1 MSDRLT
7 TQTQTRGSGP
17 EYAAWLETQTRNAL
31 TSAFRPTTIA
41 KYQKDIEDLMNF
53 YDRIEYSG
61 DPWDPLHVAMY
72 LTERRTIHGHKHSTL
87 TSALN
92 LGLGLGLP
100 LGFPSFF
107 ANVCPGHGLEES
119 LN

>member
-1 MSDRLT
+1 MAVVLLAVVLGVCPVGT
-7 TQTQTRGSGP
+7 VTQQQEQSQSAHTSEWNGNTHTEWFIIMGMKGGREGGKKVGEGKGRRRERERGR
-17 EYAAWLETQTRNAL
+17 A
-31 TSAFRPTTIA
+31 
-41 KYQKDIEDLMNF
+41 
-53 YDRIEYSG
+53 
-61 DPWDPLHVAMY
+61 
-72 LTERRTIHGHKHSTL
+72 
-87 TSALN
+87 N